1 MNRYKVLLLV
11 LLLAAFSLSSCSGPK
26 GSCTV
31 NCVQNGSATL
41 SATLAAVPFT
51 PPPGTNI
58 LSFAVTLSGI
68 FLTPANGG
76 SNVNIPLNATTYVVD
91 LTKLQ
96 SDSAFLGQVLANV
109 PAATYNKITIGVTTV
124 VVTYCT
130 QTSPGTA
137 GCTAGTV
144 AQVTQAASIPATSSF
159 SLTLVSNQKT
169 GVQIQFNFANAITI
183 STTQPQVVSSVD
195 LNAANVVS
203 ASALAP
209 TPTTSS
215 LATGQLDFVE
225 DVTGVVTAAT
235 STSVTVQ
242 TKTHGS
248 VTATANSSTF
258 FSPNCTSFSLPT
270 TIGCA
275 KVNQIADIDVA
286 LNADGTFT
294 LLDYDPLDKTATDW
308 IEGVVTSVPSSSTQF
323 QIIANDLFQPT
334 TGSLVGTNLT
344 LGAPVTINLASG
356 ATFGVDGKGL
366 IVPADATTF
375 SSSND
380 TSVLRAGQTVAVR
393 VSSFSA
399 ASGSISA
406 SATVNFVGLRF
417 TRVSG
422 SVFAVA
428 APASISIQS
437 LPPFF
442 GGTTAEIAD
451 LNTAITP
458 SSAPTNY
465 DGVSDATGLTV
476 GVTVSIRAL
485 YFGRSSA
492 IPFTCAKVRKH

>member
-1 MNRYKVLLLV
+1 MIRFKVLLFV
-11 LLLAAFSLSSCSGPK
+11 LSLAALSFSSCSGPK
-26 GSCTV
+26 TQCTV
-31 NCVQNGSATL
+31 NCVQNGSATV

-96 SDSAFLGQVLANV
+96 SDSAFLGQVLGNV
-109 PAATYNKITIGVTTV
+109 PAATYNKITIGVTAV

-144 AQVTQAASIPATSSF
+144 AQVTQAATIPATSAF

-169 GVQIQFNFANAITI
+169 GVQIQFNFAKAITL

-195 LNAANVVS
+195 LNAANVVT
-203 ASALAP
+203 ASALTP

-215 LATGQLDFVE
+215 LPTGQLDFVE

-235 STSVTVQ
+235 STSVTVR
-242 TKTHGS
+242 TATHGS
-248 VTATANSSTF
+248 ITATANSSTF

-275 KVNQIADIDVA
+275 KLNQIASIDVT
-286 LNADGTFT
+286 LGADGTFT
-294 LLDYDPLDKTATDW
+294 LLDYDPLDTSTTDW

-323 QIIANDLFQPT
+323 QIVANDLFQPS
-334 TGSLVGTNLT
+334 TGSLVGTNLPV
-344 LGAPVTINLASG
+344 GAPVTINLAAG
-356 ATFGVDGKGL
+356 ATFGVDGRGL
-366 IVPADATTF
+366 IVPSDATTF

-380 TSVLRAGQTVAVR
+380 TSVLRPGQTVAVR
-393 VSSFSA
+393 VSTFTA
-399 ASGSISA
+399 AAGTTPA

-422 SVFAVA
+422 SVFAVGA
-428 APASISIQS
+428 TSVSIQS

-442 GGTTAEIAD
+442 GGTTTAEIAE
-451 LNTAITP
+451 LNTAAAP

-465 DGVSDATGLTV
+465 DGVSDGTGLTV
-476 GVTVSIRAL
+476 GNTISIRAL
-485 YFGRSSA
+485 YFGKSSA